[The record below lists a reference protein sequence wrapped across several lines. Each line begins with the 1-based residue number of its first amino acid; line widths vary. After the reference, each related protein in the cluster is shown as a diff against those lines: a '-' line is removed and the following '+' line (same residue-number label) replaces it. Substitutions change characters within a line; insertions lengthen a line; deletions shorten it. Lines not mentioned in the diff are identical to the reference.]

1 MPQRCGKKRRVN
13 NSEAFQPLKDPA
25 RKQVESEIDE
35 TIRHY
40 NLNSDDTV
48 SLTEDGLI
56 WGDQQ
61 PGFSA
66 EDLQS
71 TGWFKGKTG
80 LFLTEDNESL
90 PIFGP
95 AGDIEKVWARTTAK
109 DPVSKREGPAGSRIV
124 LTKDNFGSRASG
136 LGGSGFYV
144 CEAIDI
150 VAGSL
155 TCEKELKTSSCLS
168 RANFAT
174 DGSRIYLTERGNIQ
188 AYFGLGEASEAVSI
202 SSELKSGIGIKSDHT
217 LLIGREMV
225 RIVAGLG
232 NFEGGERLVNG
243 NDTFRPRIE
252 IAANNAEI
260 VEPAVLGHKLKK
272 EFGYIKDE
280 FLKVFQKIQDIES
293 KLLAH
298 KYALASDFH
307 QGAGLGAI
315 TTFPDPQLIA
325 NAMEGL
331 VSPKDGA
338 LNATRGNVI
347 DAMKQEIHHL
357 GANGISVMEG
367 GNFINPT
374 DDSGYLSNTV
384 FIGK

>member
-13 NSEAFQPLKDPA
+13 NAEAFQPLKDPA
-25 RKQVESEIDE
+25 RKQVEKKIDDQINFYELNADDSVNITSE
-35 TIRHY
+35 
-40 NLNSDDTV
+40 
-48 SLTEDGLI
+48 GLR
-56 WGDQQ
+56 WGNQQ
-61 PGFSA
+61 AGFDP
-66 EDLQS
+66 EELQKH
-71 TGWFKGKTG
+71 GWWSGKTG
-80 LFLTEDNESL
+80 LFLTEDDESL
-90 PIFGP
+90 PSFGP
-95 AGDIEKVWARTTAK
+95 AGEIEEIWSRTVSK
-109 DPVSKREGPAGSRIV
+109 DPITKKEGPAGARIV

-136 LGGSGFYV
+136 LGGAGFYV

-155 TCEKELKTSSCLS
+155 TCEKELKTSSCVS

-188 AYFGLGEASEAVSI
+188 AYFGLGEASDAVSI

-217 LLIGREMV
+217 LIIGRELV

-243 NDTFRPRIE
+243 NEVVRPRIE
-252 IAANNAEI
+252 IAANGAEI
-260 VEPAVLGHKLKK
+260 VEPAVLGYKLHQQ
-272 EFGYIKDE
+272 FDYIKEE

-293 KLLAH
+293 KLLGH
-298 KYALASDFH
+298 KYALAAHFH
-307 QGAGLGAI
+307 TGAGLGAI

-325 NAMEGL
+325 NAMQGL
-331 VSPKDGA
+331 VSPNDGY

-347 DAMKQEIHHL
+347 DVMKQEAHNMEL
-357 GANGISVMEG
+357 NGISVMEG
-367 GNFINPT
+367 GAFINST
-374 DDSGYLSNTV
+374 DRAGLLSNTV